1 MLDRACSLVTE
12 GARDRSPVISGAMS
26 VDVTRLSLLSLV
38 FRLNIA
44 LPIAWTL
51 SGRSRMLL
59 VVERVEDF
67 LDSEKDS
74 SGTSQDGLR
83 SNDPRESRDDDPDE
97 VVCWLTCRS
106 EIDACLTLLLR
117 ALIRAGDGDH
127 QWLARENRQSV
138 RCQKSM
144 VCNVCVK
151 QMCCPGKMARGRL
164 R

>member
-1 MLDRACSLVTE
+1 MFMLDRACSLVTE
-12 GARDRSPVISGAMS
+12 GARERSPVFSGAMS

-74 SGTSQDGLR
+74 SGISQDGRR
-83 SNDPRESRDDDPDE
+83 SNDPRDSRDDDPDE

-117 ALIRAGDGDH
+117 ALIRAGEGGPSM
-127 QWLARENRQSV
+127 AGSR
-138 RCQKSM
+138 KSAKFSLSE
-144 VCNVCVK
+144 VNGVK
-151 QMCCPGKMARGRL
+151 CLFAVDVL
-164 R
+164 SW